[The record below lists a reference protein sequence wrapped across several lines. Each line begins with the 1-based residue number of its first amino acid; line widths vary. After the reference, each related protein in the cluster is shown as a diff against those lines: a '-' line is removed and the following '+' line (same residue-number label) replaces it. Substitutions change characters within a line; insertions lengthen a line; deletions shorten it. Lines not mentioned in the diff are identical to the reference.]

1 MGTVSITVLQNE
13 HGCKCRVSLKLFFCL
28 TLTQTAEQF
37 QNKKNIFLCCRTK
50 PEKGNTFSLFECIA
64 NTESARRNRLEF
76 TSRTHEENDPLE
88 TKKSETKSDKNPMEI
103 LQNKTIIPDAIPKPS
118 PRRWSDK
125 PPIAVAPVIEPKTV
139 ESFELS
145 ARNESK
151 VDNSLVKRNKPKTE
165 LEIKIIEAKDE
176 HPSKKK
182 DIFKAIFDS
191 DSESDES
198 EADESSENAPFDVVA
213 SLTKPSSSTSAIYS
227 QLPDE
232 AFRPKSA
239 REINILRNT
248 SPPRGIFSGLI
259 RKMEP
264 SNLTKSTELVSSDKK
279 STATV
284 DDNVEASDAYGPSL
298 PPPRPSSINGNL
310 KSATNQ
316 TPTASSALNAVASV
330 SLGKDYK
337 VVYEEKW
344 IEKSD
349 GEKEK
354 KSKKEKKHKK
364 DRDKHKSKKQKK
376 EKHKKKKR

>member
-1 MGTVSITVLQNE
+1 M
-13 HGCKCRVSLKLFFCL
+13 
-28 TLTQTAEQF
+28 
-37 QNKKNIFLCCRTK
+37 
-50 PEKGNTFSLFECIA
+50 
-64 NTESARRNRLEF
+64 
-76 TSRTHEENDPLE
+76 EN
-88 TKKSETKSDKNPMEI
+88 
-103 LQNKTIIPDAIPKPS
+103 LQNKSIIPDAITKPI

-125 PPIAVAPVIEPKTV
+125 PPVPVAPIIESKSV
-139 ESFELS
+139 AMSESTE
-145 ARNESK
+145 RNESK
-151 VDNSLVKRNKPKTE
+151 VDNSLIKRNKPKTE
-165 LEIKIIEAKDE
+165 LEMKIIEAKDE

-198 EADESSENAPFDVVA
+198 EADETSTTDAHVMA

-227 QLPDE
+227 HLPDD

-259 RKMEP
+259 KKVEP
-264 SNLTKSTELVSSDKK
+264 SNLSKSTETVSSDKK
-279 STATV
+279 STATEK
-284 DDNVEASDAYGPSL
+284 DNVETPDAYGPCL
-298 PPPRPSSINGNL
+298 PPSKPSSINGNL
-310 KSATNQ
+310 RNATPIA
-316 TPTASSALNAVASV
+316 TPTTSSALNAVASV

-349 GEKEK
+349 GEKKK
-354 KSKKEKKHKK
+354 KSKKEKKHKE